1 MQDWVFRLGS
11 NRNLMYKCK
20 FFMVELR
27 PFIYSL
33 KVRWCQSTARHCV
46 SQYYLRRLFWF
57 TRTGEKKNPSN
68 WSFKFFLPRW
78 CTGRERNRSDQEN
91 FSLSTIVLRLSIWWL
106 GFRLFWM
113 EDRQDP
119 VAKKNQNKSSNNRVQ
134 VILFEIDCG
143 IFLHKCTWIV
153 LSVHKLNK
161 LVNPGKFKDNCWIS
175 CQVMADMKKVY
186 NNLII
191 INL

>member
-1 MQDWVFRLGS
+1 MINWHVCISSFLPS
-11 NRNLMYKCK
+11 TYHHFNRNLIYKCK

-57 TRTGEKKNPSN
+57 TRTGEKKKSSN

-119 VAKKNQNKSSNNRVQ
+119 VAKKIKINR
-134 VILFEIDCG
+134 
-143 IFLHKCTWIV
+143 
-153 LSVHKLNK
+153 
-161 LVNPGKFKDNCWIS
+161 GKFVK
-175 CQVMADMKKVY
+175 
-186 NNLII
+186 
-191 INL
+191 